1 MRRALAATL
10 ALAALAACQRGAEV
24 REFTFHAFGTLVELQ
39 VVGADAGLAERARAH
54 AAARLDRWHADWH
67 AWQPGPL
74 TRLNRDLAEQGRAAL
89 PDELAGVLPR
99 ARELSQA
106 SGGLA
111 DPGIGALVALWGFH
125 ADEPPAG
132 PPPDEHR
139 IRALLQS
146 APGIGDLE
154 IDNGRARSANP
165 ALQLDLGAFAK
176 GIALARLDAEL
187 VQLGL
192 DDFLLNAGGDLVARG
207 TRGTRPWRVG
217 IREPRGAGVLASLE
231 VNDGEAVFTSGD
243 YERYFEWRG
252 ERYHHLIDPRS
263 GRPARGTRSATV
275 ITRDA
280 ALGDAAA
287 TALFVAGPSQW
298 AQTARRMGVDL
309 AMLVAADGTVHLTPG
324 MAERIAWEAEPRPD
338 IRIET
343 P

>member
-192 DDFLLNAGGDLVARG
+192 DDFLLNAGGDLVAAGQRG
-207 TRGTRPWRVG
+207 ERPWRVG
-217 IREPRGAGVLASLE
+217 IRRPRDGGVLASVE
-231 VNDGEAVFTSGD
+231 PRDGEAVFTSGD
-243 YERYFEWRG
+243 YERYFLWDGARF
-252 ERYHHLIDPRS
+252 HHIIDPRT
-263 GRPARGTRSATV
+263 GFPARGVHSVTV
-275 ITRDA
+275 IHPDA
-280 ALGDAAA
+280 GLADAAA
-287 TALFVAGPSQW
+287 TALFVAGPEDW
-298 AQTARRMGVDL
+298 PDTAGRMGVTL
-309 AMLVAADGTVHLTPG
+309 VMLVDDKGTVHLTPA
-324 MAERIAWEAEPRPD
+324 MRERLKLEAEPQPD
-338 IRIET
+338 VRIQT